1 MKQSMEFDFD
11 KFIERLKE
19 MNLAHGHSALGDDPS
34 DEDIWTVKGYQDCL
48 EDVIDAFRECMSLP
62 EPPTEGTSDV

>member
-19 MNLAHGHSALGDDPS
+19 MNLAHGHKALSDDPS
-34 DEDIWTVKGYQDCL
+34 DEDIWKIKGYQDCL
-48 EDVIDAFRECMSLP
+48 EDVIDVFGECM
-62 EPPTEGTSDV
+62 E